1 MLQLTGLVIRCRRQ
15 SAVAYARQ
23 RGAAAEGEAAGGR
36 EEGNLRRHAIVAR
49 QAAARTGGRL
59 IVLKPARAAERRQDE
74 HAPLGAVE
82 FGGVSGVLQAVEV
95 GFGKGVK
102 AKQKRHL
109 GDIGQSGEVAVVGA
123 GRGARRIVVI
133 VFAVRSRRRGRR
145 RRTRGRAA
153 GRGEPAFRRRGNG
166 LVGRFGLVRLA
177 AGGGRDPVAGLR

>member
-15 SAVAYARQ
+15 SAVAHARQ
-23 RGAAAEGEAAGGR
+23 RDAAAEGEAADGR
-36 EEGNLRRHAIVAR
+36 EEGNLRRHAIVAG
-49 QAAARTGGRL
+49 QAAARTEGRL
-59 IVLKPARAAERRQDE
+59 VFLKRARSAERRQDE

-133 VFAVRSRRRGRR
+133 VFAVRSGSRGRR
-145 RRTRGRAA
+145 RRTWRRRAV
-153 GRGEPAFRRRGNG
+153 GGPFRRVGNG
-166 LVGRFGLVRLA
+166 PLGRVGLVLFA
-177 AGGGRDPVAGLR
+177 AGGGRPPGG